1 MPKPWRRPRVKPQ
14 TCRACRRMIQE
25 GKKGSLHRDGASY
38 KAGAL
43 GWKTCSGFLQRMRIR
58 ARMRL
63 PRTDMTKTQNWRF
76 LHLAFRNLLAQ
87 MVVVVA
93 PATIK
98 YMAARLRRPTQYLPI
113 RHSLSSHDETKTA
126 TRYFL
131 YLSRYP
137 RPILRA
143 YRTDRQHHA
152 LRRVAYR
159 SGVSNQSIQGANH
172 RLHAS
177 DDTQRQARR
186 GDKPTKTNSH
196 LRRTHQHQAT
206 LFYSPRRVKP

>member
-1 MPKPWRRPRVKPQ
+1 
-14 TCRACRRMIQE
+14 
-25 GKKGSLHRDGASY
+25 
-38 KAGAL
+38 
-43 GWKTCSGFLQRMRIR
+43 
-58 ARMRL
+58 MRL
-63 PRTDMTKTQNWRF
+63 PPTDTSKTLNWRF
-76 LHLAFRNLLAQ
+76 LHLDFLSLLAQ
-87 MVVVVA
+87 TVA
-93 PATIK
+93 VAVPATIR
-98 YMAARLRRPTQYLPI
+98 YMAVRLRQPTRYLRT

-152 LRRVAYR
+152 LRQAAYR

-177 DDTQRQARR
+177 DDTQKQARR

-196 LRRTHQHQAT
+196 LRRTQQHQAT
-206 LFYSPRRVKP
+206 LFYSPKRDKFWSAKKASDLATPLSHHH